1 MKRIHSD
8 TDELATAKIDSII
21 NMFDKLL
28 SIEDPEKNTEN
39 TENTEMNTEMN
50 TIIGSIN
57 SEIFKVDPELE
68 WKKLNDNIT
77 KLNYFKNVFSKINK
91 FNRIYFE
98 KAFSKFMDKID
109 EVNQYYLRV
118 ISFNL
123 EDYTNTV
130 GFTIYDADTLKEM
143 VVLISSSIDKSLN
156 CNNLY
161 TKLDH
166 VLAAYSNLVLLA
178 EDVRETYYSSDTKK
192 IKLR

>member
-1 MKRIHSD
+1 MKRVHPD
-8 TDELATAKIDSII
+8 TDELETAKIDTII

-28 SIEDPEKNTEN
+28 SIEGPEEHTEYTEN
-39 TENTEMNTEMN
+39 TSMN
-50 TIIGSIN
+50 TINGSIN
-57 SEIFKVDPELE
+57 SEIVKVDPELE
-68 WKKLNDNIT
+68 WKKLNDNLT

-130 GFTIYDADTLKEM
+130 GFTIYDADTLKDM
-143 VVLISSSIDKSLN
+143 VLLISSSIDKSLN

>member
-1 MKRIHSD
+1 MKRVHPD
-8 TDELATAKIDSII
+8 TDELETAKIDTII

-28 SIEDPEKNTEN
+28 SIEGPEEHTEYTEN
-39 TENTEMNTEMN
+39 TSMN

-57 SEIFKVDPELE
+57 SEIVKVDPELE
-68 WKKLNDNIT
+68 WKKLNDNLT

-130 GFTIYDADTLKEM
+130 GFTIYDADTLKDM
-143 VVLISSSIDKSLN
+143 VLLISSSIDKSLN

>member
-1 MKRIHSD
+1 MKRVHPD
-8 TDELATAKIDSII
+8 TDELETAKIDTII

-28 SIEDPEKNTEN
+28 SIEGPEEHTEYTEN
-39 TENTEMNTEMN
+39 TSMN

-57 SEIFKVDPELE
+57 SEIVKVDPELE
-68 WKKLNDNIT
+68 WKKLNDNLT

-130 GFTIYDADTLKEM
+130 GFTIYDADTLKDM